1 MIRNLDYKVSCVI
14 TDNSFC
20 TTYPPW
26 YVSCSDILPGLMKKI
41 YISISTLAVVLNI
54 LSILL
59 QVLKSQIKET
69 NFEINVYVLNFTDIL
84 CGTYLAIIWVSD
96 ALLKDI
102 YQINEDLWKSHSLCF
117 TGLCTIVWFTVSA
130 QLILLYLSTS
140 RLMGVMYPIKTKNRS
155 WKSVF
160 YHINIIQIFSF
171 STSLGVTFIFHL
183 TEKQVPTTL
192 CLPFVDPSGSSILTK
207 VSSWVVI
214 TSQSISAIIIAILNA
229 KLVKKVVKSKKSLK
243 RGKHDVKF
251 KMILHLI
258 ITTTSNIICW
268 FPVNFLYLSAMFLP
282 TYPFKL
288 IILTIGVVMPVNSII
303 NPCVLMVTNLSNLKK
318 ILLTGMK

>member
-1 MIRNLDYKVSCVI
+1 MIRNLDYKISCVI

-26 YVSCSDILPGLMKKI
+26 YVSCSNILPGLTKGI
-41 YISISTLAVVLNI
+41 YISISTMMMVLNI

-69 NFEINVYVLNFTDIL
+69 NFEINIYVLNFTDIL

-96 ALLKDI
+96 SLLSDI
-102 YQINEDLWKSHSLCF
+102 YRINEDLWKSHSLCF

-140 RLMGVMYPIKTKNRS
+140 RLMGVMYPIKTKKRS
-155 WKSVF
+155 WKSGF
-160 YHINIIQIFSF
+160 YYLNIIQIFSF
-171 STSLGVTFIFHL
+171 STSLGVTFIFKL
-183 TEKQVPTTL
+183 TEKQVPTTV

-207 VSSWVVI
+207 ISSWVVI
-214 TSQSISAIIIAILNA
+214 TSQSISAIINAILNA
-229 KLVKKVVKSKKSLK
+229 KLVKKVVNSKKALK
-243 RGKHDVKF
+243 SRKHDIKF

-268 FPVNFLYLSAMFLP
+268 FPVNFVYLSAMYLP
-282 TYPFKL
+282 SYPIKL
-288 IILTIGVVMPVNSII
+288 VILTIGLVLPINSII
-303 NPCVLMVTNLSNLKK
+303 NPCVLIVTNLSNLKK